1 MGGDII
7 VMVDGQ
13 DIERNSDVADAI
25 LDKKPGDEVEIEY
38 FRGDDRKSVTV
49 ELGER
54 PQSLDDGSL
63 PQGGEES
70 PDEGLP
76 FPLP

>member
-1 MGGDII
+1 
-7 VMVDGQ
+7 MVDGQ
-13 DIERNSDVADAI
+13 EISRNSDVADAI
-25 LDKKPGDEVEIEY
+25 LDKEPGDEVEIEY
-38 FRGDDRKSVTV
+38 FRGDDRKTVTV

-54 PQSLDDGSL
+54 PQSLESGSL
-63 PQGGEES
+63 PQGGEEP

>member
-1 MGGDII
+1 M
-7 VMVDGQ
+7 
-13 DIERNSDVADAI
+13 ADAI
-25 LDKKPGDEVEIEY
+25 LDNKPGDEVEIEY
-38 FRGDDRKSVTV
+38 FRGDDRKTVTV
-49 ELGER
+49 ELGKR

-63 PQGGEES
+63 PQGGEEP